1 MANPTTAHKP
11 SSSLGPSITN
21 RVAKL
26 VREMDSLRSALEE
39 ATITKML
46 QRAAAHGHELTEA
59 EIRTTMKFD
68 PTGPTA
74 QRFAEIYAVLLGQ
87 ALAARR
93 PALH

>member
-39 ATITKML
+39 ATITKSRKGGKCRKLSCEL
-46 QRAAAHGHELTEA
+46 Q
-59 EIRTTMKFD
+59 
-68 PTGPTA
+68 
-74 QRFAEIYAVLLGQ
+74 VL
-87 ALAARR
+87 
-93 PALH
+93 